1 MPRNNYFQF
10 KQFRIIQEK
19 SAMKVGVDGVLV
31 GAWADVSGAKRILD
45 IGAGTG
51 LIALMMAQ
59 RTPDAQI
66 NALEIE
72 PEAYNEALLN
82 IQQSPWNARIQI
94 ELCSFQEFMEKS
106 DLKYDLIVSNP
117 PYFTNGHKAPLENR
131 ATARHS
137 DSLPLSALISGAIG
151 LLNKTGKIAL
161 VLPIESL
168 PELMKLVASNN
179 LFISRICHVKPN
191 PQKPVFRILVELTK
205 YECIFH
211 EETLMIEFEKH
222 HDYTPEY
229 KELTKDFYLKF

>member
-1 MPRNNYFQF
+1 
-10 KQFRIIQEK
+10 
-19 SAMKVGVDGVLV
+19 MKVGVDGVLL

-45 IGAGTG
+45 IGTGTG

-59 RTPDAQI
+59 RAPDAQI

-72 PEAYNEALLN
+72 PEAFQEAVFN
-82 IQQSPWNARIQI
+82 AEQSPWSARIRI

-137 DSLPLSALISGAIG
+137 DSLPLSKLISGAIG

-168 PELMKLVASNN
+168 PELTQLADSNN
-179 LFISRICHVKPN
+179 LHISRICHVKPN
-191 PQKPVFRILVELTK
+191 PQKPVFRILAELTK
-205 YECIFH
+205 SEGVFQYI
-211 EETLMIEFEKH
+211 TLMIEFEKH

>member
-1 MPRNNYFQF
+1 
-10 KQFRIIQEK
+10 
-19 SAMKVGVDGVLV
+19 MKVGVDGVLL

-45 IGAGTG
+45 IGTGTG

-59 RTPDAQI
+59 RNPDALI
-66 NALEIE
+66 DALEIE

-82 IQQSPWNARIQI
+82 VQQSPWQEWIQI
-94 ELCSFQEFMEKS
+94 ELCSFQVFAEKS

-137 DSLPLSALISGAIG
+137 DSLSLSALISGAIG
-151 LLNKTGKIAL
+151 SLNKTGKIAL
-161 VLPIESL
+161 VLPNESL
-168 PELMKLVASNN
+168 PELMKLVVSNN
-179 LFISRICHVKPN
+179 LFISRICRVKPN

-205 YECIFH
+205 SECIFQ

>member
-10 KQFRIIQEK
+10 KQFRIIQER
-19 SAMKVGVDGVLV
+19 SAMKVGVDGVLL

-59 RTPDAQI
+59 R
-66 NALEIE
+66 NANANVDGVEIE
-72 PEAYNEALLN
+72 PEAFQEAVSN
-82 IQQSPWNARIQI
+82 IQQSPWSERIQI
-94 ELCSFQEFMEKS
+94 ELCSFQEFTEKS
-106 DLKYDLIVSNP
+106 VLKYDLIVSNP

-131 ATARHS
+131 ANARHS
-137 DSLPLSALISGAIG
+137 DSLPLNVLISGAIG

-168 PELMKLVASNN
+168 PELMKLVVSNN

-191 PQKPVFRILVELTK
+191 PQKPVFRILAELTK
-205 YECIFH
+205 TECIFQ

-229 KELTKDFYLKF
+229 KGLTKDFYLKF

>member
-1 MPRNNYFQF
+1 
-10 KQFRIIQEK
+10 
-19 SAMKVGVDGVLV
+19 MKVGVDGVLL

-45 IGAGTG
+45 IGTGTG

-59 RTPDAQI
+59 RNPDALI
-66 NALEIE
+66 DALEIE

-82 IQQSPWNARIQI
+82 VQQSPWQEWIQI
-94 ELCSFQEFMEKS
+94 ELCSFQVFAEKS

-137 DSLPLSALISGAIG
+137 DSLSLSALISGAIG
-151 LLNKTGKIAL
+151 SLNKTGKIAL
-161 VLPIESL
+161 VLPNESL
-168 PELMKLVASNN
+168 PELMKLVVLNN

-205 YECIFH
+205 SECIFQ

>member
-19 SAMKVGVDGVLV
+19 SAMKVGVDAVLL
-31 GAWADVSGAKRILD
+31 GAWADVSGANRILD
-45 IGAGTG
+45 IGSGTG

-59 RTPDAQI
+59 RNTDARI
-66 NALEIE
+66 DAVEIE
-72 PEAYNEALLN
+72 PEAFMEAVSN
-82 IQQSPWNARIQI
+82 IQQSPWNERILL
-94 ELCSFQEFMEKS
+94 ELCSFQEFTEKS

-117 PYFTNGHKAPLENR
+117 PYFTSGHKAPLENR

-137 DSLPLSALISGAIG
+137 DSLPLSDLISGANG

-161 VLPIESL
+161 VLPIDGL
-168 PELMKLVASNN
+168 PELTQLTESNG
-179 LFISRICHVKPN
+179 LQISRICYVKPN

-205 YECIFH
+205 SECIFQ
-211 EETLMIEFEKH
+211 EENLMIEFEKH

-229 KELTKDFYLKF
+229 IELTKEFYLKF

>member
-10 KQFRIIQEK
+10 KQFRIVQEK
-19 SAMKVGVDGVLV
+19 SAMKVGVDGVLL

-59 RTPDAQI
+59 RNSDANI
-66 NALEIE
+66 DTVEIE
-72 PEAYNEALLN
+72 PDAFQEAVSN
-82 IQQSPWNARIQI
+82 IQQSPWNERIQV
-94 ELCSFQEFMEKS
+94 ELCSFQEFVGKT

-137 DSLPLSALISGAIG
+137 DSLPLGDLISGAIR

-168 PELMKLVASNN
+168 QEITTLADLNV
-179 LFISRICHVKPN
+179 LFIARLCRIKPN
-191 PQKPVFRILVELTK
+191 PIKPEFRILIELTNT
-205 YECIFH
+205 ECIIQ

-229 KELTKDFYLKF
+229 KELTKEFYLKF